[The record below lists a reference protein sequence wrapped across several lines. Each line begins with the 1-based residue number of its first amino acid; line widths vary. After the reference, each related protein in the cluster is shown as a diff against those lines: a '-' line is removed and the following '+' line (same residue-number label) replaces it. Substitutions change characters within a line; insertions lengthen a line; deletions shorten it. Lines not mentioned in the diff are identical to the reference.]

1 MPDTSG
7 ATVFDDLPESII
19 TQEIFSR
26 LPSRDILRCGGV
38 SKWWHGATS
47 AKEFLV
53 DHHRRQP
60 SLPLAI
66 FQPEDVVDALDIR
79 EAPPKRLPVLK
90 YKICDNGLPLTIHAS
105 CDGLLLL
112 SLPHGRF
119 NIVNPATGQWLAI
132 PRLTG
137 SYGNIAGMY
146 PHPHRSGKYGIL
158 FCRGGSEHH
167 NAGYYVL
174 TVGSSKKEK
183 PRRIGPLVAAEMSMC
198 HPPILLNSCLH
209 WHDYLKDGLLV
220 FDTMEETFRS
230 MSLPA
235 ASRDKPI
242 LFETEGMLAMRCLDN
257 DERIM
262 KVWVLRDYERETWSM
277 KCQIELRTKTY
288 RRNTISSHKRHML
301 IYYKTSCI
309 HQLHYDDNGKYLEEF
324 QGKTEHPSITGHW
337 FKESLFR
344 HTFFPRQNSGH
355 VRHPRY
361 FRRL

>member
-112 SLPHGRF
+112 SLRHGRF

-137 SYGNIAGMY
+137 SYGKIAGMY

-174 TVGSSKKEK
+174 TVGSSKRVNSKK
-183 PRRIGPLVAAEMSMC
+183 PPHL
-198 HPPILLNSCLH
+198 
-209 WHDYLKDGLLV
+209 W
-220 FDTMEETFRS
+220 
-230 MSLPA
+230 
-235 ASRDKPI
+235 
-242 LFETEGMLAMRCLDN
+242 
-257 DERIM
+257 
-262 KVWVLRDYERETWSM
+262 
-277 KCQIELRTKTY
+277 
-288 RRNTISSHKRHML
+288 
-301 IYYKTSCI
+301 
-309 HQLHYDDNGKYLEEF
+309 GKYLKPPEF
-324 QGKTEHPSITGHW
+324 SEIAKNHRFCVNWFQCTLIVKLSPVNSISDRWGPVSVLTWQGVYANKV
-337 FKESLFR
+337 K
-344 HTFFPRQNSGH
+344 N
-355 VRHPRY
+355 
-361 FRRL
+361 